1 MTALDGLLV
10 LDLTHGVAGPYSTML
25 LGDLGGDVLKVERP
39 GRGDASRY
47 MNVSSKFLTDI
58 PDVGGD
64 YFMAINRNKRSVTI
78 DFKDAR
84 GIDLVRRLACMADI
98 VVQNFR
104 PGVVDRLGIGSE
116 ALRALNPRL
125 IYASLNAYG
134 EYGPLASHP
143 GMDVA
148 IQARSGVMSITGDAS
163 SAEPV
168 KPGVSLADFAG
179 GVHLVVAILSAIIE
193 RHHTGT
199 GQDVRVSLLDST
211 MSMLIN
217 YSVAVT
223 DGQAEL
229 RPMGSGHPQ
238 LAPFEA
244 VPTSDGY
251 VVIAPGTNRLFAD
264 LCKLLGRDDLTR
276 DPRFAD
282 NPARVQ
288 NRGALLAELG
298 RHFAERT
305 TAEWLDLLERHGIPC
320 APVNT
325 LRQAYAEP
333 QLAANGMIRTVQHPT
348 IGALTQLGAP
358 YRIGGETLPI
368 RRPPPLLG
376 EHTAEV
382 LGSLLGL
389 GTEELDKLHADKV
402 I

>member
-1 MTALDGLLV
+1 MTALDGLRV

-25 LGDLGGDVLKVERP
+25 LGDLGCDVLKVERP

-47 MNVSSKFLTDI
+47 MNVSSKFRADI

-78 DFKDAR
+78 DFKDER
-84 GIDLVRRLACMADI
+84 GLDLVRRLADTADI
-98 VVQNFR
+98 IVQNFR
-104 PGVVDRLGIGSE
+104 PGVVERLGIGSE
-116 ALRALNPRL
+116 ALRALRPGL

-134 EYGPLASHP
+134 EHGPLAKHP

-148 IQARSGVMSITGDAS
+148 IQARSGVMSITGTVS
-163 SAEPV
+163 GAEPV

-179 GVHLVVAILSAIIE
+179 GVHLVVAILAAIVE
-193 RHHTGT
+193 RDRTGA

-211 MSMLIN
+211 MSMLMN
-217 YSVAVT
+217 YSVAVA
-223 DGQAEL
+223 DGQADL

-264 LCKLLGRDDLTR
+264 LCKLLGRDDLIR
-276 DPRFAD
+276 DSRFAD

-288 NRGALLAELG
+288 NRGVLLAELG
-298 RHFAERT
+298 RQFATRT
-305 TAEWLDLLERHGIPC
+305 TTDWLGLLERNGIPC

-325 LRQAYAEP
+325 LRQAFAEP
-333 QLAANGMIRTVQHPT
+333 QLAANGMVRTVQHPT

-358 YRIGGETLPI
+358 YRLGGGTLPI

-376 EHTAEV
+376 EHTGEV
-382 LGSLLGL
+382 LGDLLGL
-389 GTEELDKLHADKV
+389 STEDLDKLRADKV